1 MYGLGDVERA
11 RQLYREAEAHFRAG
25 RYLQAAN
32 GFVAAHLE
40 EPDHPNPLWSAAQS
54 YERAGQRDMA
64 IRYYEMYATRA
75 ASFTGTPRPDYTVE
89 QARAEI
95 ARLRGE
101 VGGEGVVEEV
111 WSWITGGQ
119 EEAPAPG
126 QPAGAAPSGKGVIGQ
141 TVDTIASVFGAGAS
155 KVATDTARQ
164 TAALEQELQTG
175 ARAPVVAMPEG
186 GRVALPNWFPYALI
200 ATVGLGG
207 VALVAYFMKRK
218 SEEESNA

>member
-11 RQLYREAEAHFRAG
+11 RQLYRDAEAQFRAG

-64 IRYYEMYATRA
+64 IRYYEMYATRVA
-75 ASFTGTPRPDYTVE
+75 RFTGTPRPDYTAA
-89 QARAEI
+89 QARAAV

-101 VGGEGVVEEV
+101 APAAPGEGVVDEV
-111 WSWITGGQ
+111 WSWITGGA
-119 EEAPAPG
+119 EEPPAPG
-126 QPAGAAPSGKGVIGQ
+126 QPPGVSPSGKGFIGQ
-141 TVDTIASVFGAGAS
+141 TVDSIATAFGAGAG

-164 TAALEQELQTG
+164 TAALEQEVQPG
-175 ARAPVVAMPEG
+175 ARAPVVEMPEG
-186 GRVALPNWFPYALI
+186 GRVALPSWFPYAMI
-200 ATVGLGG
+200 AAVGLGG
-207 VALVAYFMKRK
+207 VALVAYFMKQK
-218 SEEESNA
+218 SEEE